1 MKLKVVKKFR
11 DKITGELHQVGD
23 TFEVE
28 DARGEELLNHKME
41 IVSEVKARGRKA
53 DKKKSPKE

>member
-28 DARGEELLNHKME
+28 DARGEELLNHEMG
-41 IVSEVKARGRKA
+41 IVSEVKARERKA
-53 DKKKSPKE
+53 TKKKSPKE

>member
-1 MKLKVVKKFR
+1 MKLKVEKRFR

-28 DARGEELLNHKME
+28 DARGEELLNHEMG

>member
-28 DARGEELLNHKME
+28 DERGEELLGHEMG